1 MGRIIAVLV
10 GVVACVALWTYLA
23 RQASPAPLTR
33 LPLTIETVNG
43 PVRFTVEVAQSA
55 AQQERGLMYRTSLA
69 PDAGM
74 LFDLHA
80 EKRVAL
86 WMKDTPIPLDMVF
99 IKANGT
105 IAQIAANATPLSLKP
120 IASRA
125 RVRAVLEIAGGRAGE
140 LQLRPGDHV
149 VNEIFVDTAP

>member
-1 MGRIIAVLV
+1 
-10 GVVACVALWTYLA
+10 VALWAYFTRY
-23 RQASPAPLTR
+23 ASPAPLAR
-33 LPLTIETVNG
+33 APLTIETVNG
-43 PVRFTVEVAQSA
+43 PVQFTVEVAVSA
-55 AQQERGLMYRTSLA
+55 AQQERGLMYRKRLA

-86 WMKDTPIPLDMVF
+86 WMKNTLIPLDLVF

-105 IAQIAANATPLSLKP
+105 ITQIAANATPLSLKP
-120 IASRA
+120 ITSRE

-149 VNEIFVDTAP
+149 VNTIFADAAQ